1 MWSGE
6 RIRHLRRRLGWS
18 TAELSRR
25 LGCSIETLESYES
38 GHVKLDDDVIQQ
50 LEVLSFHLDSYNEM
64 LARSPE
70 ADQVLDST
78 GKDQIHKKDLKKS

>member
-18 TAELSRR
+18 AAELSRR
-25 LGCSIETLESYES
+25 LGCSLETLDAYES
-38 GHVKLDDDVIQQ
+38 EQTSLDDDVIQQ
-50 LEVLSFHLDSYNEM
+50 LELLNFHLNSYNEM